1 MSGPD
6 PARAIEK
13 YRRHAA
19 RYDATAA
26 RTMAL
31 RQRTIGLLG
40 LKAGDVVLDVACG
53 TGLSFPLLRD
63 GVGPTGKVIG
73 VELSPEMLAQAR
85 GRVESNGWTNVVL
98 IQAAMEDARV
108 SERLDAILF
117 NYTHDVLRSPAAL
130 ERIFACARPGARVA
144 VAGVKHPPWWLYLAR
159 LWRLANARPYL
170 TTFEGLDR
178 PYSLLERHVPDL
190 AITPVLLGTNYIGAG
205 RTSHPIGDFS
215 RSGIRPSG
223 SHNRETLEA

>member
-1 MSGPD
+1 MTGPD
-6 PARAIEK
+6 PARAIEQ

-31 RQRTIGLLG
+31 RRRTILLLD

-53 TGLSFPLLRD
+53 TGLSFSLLRD

-85 GRVESNGWTNVVL
+85 HRVESNGWTNVAL
-98 IQAAMEDARV
+98 IEAAMEEAPIV
-108 SERLDAILF
+108 EKLDAVLF
-117 NYTHDVLRSPAAL
+117 NYTHDVLRSTAAL

-144 VAGVKHPPWWLYLAR
+144 VAGVKHPPWWLYPAR

-178 PYSLLERHVPDL
+178 PYSLLESYVPDL
-190 AITPVLLGTNYIGAG
+190 EITPVLLGTNYIGSG
-205 RTSHPIGDFS
+205 RTSHPIDNFS
-215 RSGIRPSG
+215 RNGITPSE
-223 SHNRETLEA
+223 SLNRETLEA